1 MLEVDP
7 ENRPDIYQVS
17 YIAFTIAGRKCPVTN
32 LKVNILNVLLI
43 CHLLFNSYYM
53 FWEGQAFAAVI
64 NLILRIYQ
72 V

>member
-7 ENRPDIYQVS
+7 ENRPDIFQVS

-43 CHLLFNSYYM
+43 CNVFLSLINSFYM
-53 FWEGQAFAAVI
+53 FWG
-64 NLILRIYQ
+64 
-72 V
+72 